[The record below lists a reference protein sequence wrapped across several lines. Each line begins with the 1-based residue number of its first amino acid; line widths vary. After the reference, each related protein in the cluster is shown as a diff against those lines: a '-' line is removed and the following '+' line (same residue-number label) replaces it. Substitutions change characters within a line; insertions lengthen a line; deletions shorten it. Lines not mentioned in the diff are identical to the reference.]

1 MFISFDLANHSVEFL
16 QAPFIILADNANLH
30 TTLFD
35 LLDYRRNIIFFFG
48 MIWSFE
54 ILCNFAVRFRIYIK
68 S

>member
-35 LLDYRRNIIFFFG
+35 LLDYRRNIIFFRNDLEF
-48 MIWSFE
+48 
-54 ILCNFAVRFRIYIK
+54 
-68 S
+68 